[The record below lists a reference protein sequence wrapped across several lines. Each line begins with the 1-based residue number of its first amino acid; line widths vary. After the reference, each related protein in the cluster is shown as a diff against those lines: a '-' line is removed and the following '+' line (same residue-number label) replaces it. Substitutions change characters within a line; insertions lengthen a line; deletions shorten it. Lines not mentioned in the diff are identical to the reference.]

1 MSAASAIID
10 PVRPTSAC
18 ELVVEQLRRA
28 IHLGRFLAGDKLPP
42 ERELAKQ
49 LGVSRTTVREAVKV
63 LEGEGLVRSKRGAA
77 GGLSVLDQKTSAS
90 HLRKSH
96 NDRLEAIA
104 AIYDYRLAIECA
116 AARLASARR
125 DDNDLAELAAQLRRM
140 GELSVLGQEAD
151 ESQAL
156 AAVSQFMAVDSEFHL
171 GIARAAHNP
180 YLLAAIEEARA
191 AMFSP
196 VGAVFRR
203 LAVKSNAYHEA
214 IFAALEAGDGAAA
227 ERAMAAHLKVS
238 REGLEGLAQRSAPA
252 DK

>member
-1 MSAASAIID
+1 MRGKSVSAASAIID

-96 NDRLEAIA
+96 NDRLE
-104 AIYDYRLAIECA
+104 
-116 AARLASARR
+116 
-125 DDNDLAELAAQLRRM
+125 
-140 GELSVLGQEAD
+140 
-151 ESQAL
+151 
-156 AAVSQFMAVDSEFHL
+156 
-171 GIARAAHNP
+171 
-180 YLLAAIEEARA
+180 
-191 AMFSP
+191 
-196 VGAVFRR
+196 
-203 LAVKSNAYHEA
+203 
-214 IFAALEAGDGAAA
+214 
-227 ERAMAAHLKVS
+227 
-238 REGLEGLAQRSAPA
+238 
-252 DK
+252 